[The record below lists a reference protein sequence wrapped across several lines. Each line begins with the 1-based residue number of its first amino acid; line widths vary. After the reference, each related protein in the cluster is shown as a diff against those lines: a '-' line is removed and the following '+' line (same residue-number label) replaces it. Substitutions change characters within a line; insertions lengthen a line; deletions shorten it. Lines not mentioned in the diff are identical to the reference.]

1 MKTKNVITIDQ
12 VRQFLAPK
20 KLAVVGASRNPKK
33 FGGTVIQELK
43 DKAFELYPVNPNTDE
58 IQGLKCYRSVD
69 SLPDDVHHLLMV
81 VPKNESAIVAR
92 QIAGKGIKMVWVQQ
106 MSDTPEAIQILEDA
120 GISVISKKCILMFA
134 EPVKGPHQFHR
145 FFVKLFGAYP
155 RSYK

>member
-1 MKTKNVITIDQ
+1 MKTQNVVTIDQ
-12 VRQFLAPK
+12 IRQFLAPK

-58 IQGLKCYRSVD
+58 IQGLKCYRSVE
-69 SLPDDVHHLLMV
+69 SLPDDVQHLLMV
-81 VPKNESAIVAR
+81 VPKTESVSVAR
-92 QIAGKGIKMVWVQQ
+92 QIAGKGVKMVWVQQ
-106 MSDTPEAIQILEDA
+106 MSDTPEGIQILEDA

-155 RSYK
+155 KSPK